1 MVKNRCV
8 QALALILA
16 LLLLW
21 LLAAVSSEAA
31 GPEFTV
37 WGYVTYDSARG
48 FPVPETAVIVH
59 CNTVVDGGQSG
70 TPPGYPGTDGYYR
83 IEFARAAEQLRIYLE
98 TPADMV
104 VIGNSSCA
112 PCGPWGVNL
121 IVCNIPP
128 GHATYN
134 IGPINFFVHY
144 LIPPTPTATQT
155 STSTPTVTMTA
166 TSTSTPTITATATQT
181 STPTLTPTSTPTPT
195 ETPYLMPTVR
205 PEGRPTPDSFLGIAQ
220 RELENQTE
228 FLAIFRYF
236 VYGVLGA
243 LATMVTFTIV
253 QSKRS

>member
-1 MVKNRCV
+1 MFKKRCV

-16 LLLLW
+16 FLVLW
-21 LLAAVSSEAA
+21 LLAAVSTEAD
-31 GPEFTV
+31 GPEFTI
-37 WGYVTYDSARG
+37 WGYVTYDSVSG
-48 FPVPETAVIVH
+48 PPVPETVVIVH

-70 TPPGYPGTDGYYR
+70 TPPGHPGTDGFYQIKFER
-83 IEFARAAEQLRIYLE
+83 EAEQLRIYLE
-98 TPADMV
+98 TPEDMV

-112 PCGPWGVNL
+112 PCGPWNINL

-128 GHATYN
+128 GQASYN

-144 LIPPTPTATQT
+144 LIPASP
-155 STSTPTVTMTA
+155 
-166 TSTSTPTITATATQT
+166 TATATQT
-181 STPTLTPTSTPTPT
+181 STPTQTSTSTVTATATQTSTPTVTPTSTATPT

-243 LATMVTFTIV
+243 LATMVVYTTS